1 MAHTCVS
8 TGVNS
13 RRKTQGDEN
22 SLRCKSSVLV
32 SQELKRTRR
41 LKKEGKIM
49 TNWVR
54 CNEGEEKHVKN
65 SSIYGRFGLTRNG
78 GGGDDRDVRTT

>member
-1 MAHTCVS
+1 
-8 TGVNS
+8 
-13 RRKTQGDEN
+13 
-22 SLRCKSSVLV
+22 
-32 SQELKRTRR
+32 
-41 LKKEGKIM
+41 M

-78 GGGDDRDVRTT
+78 GGGDDRDVRTTQSPQSRTTADEPVWTRTLESECVSDT